1 MTLHHFAR
9 RRARVTDALV
19 AACIAA
25 AIGIT
30 ACGGKPASQDA
41 APAAAAAAAPA
52 GAPDGATIYLRCA
65 ACHQPTGL
73 GLPGT
78 YPPLAGSEIAN
89 GPAATPIRIVLRGLQ
104 GPITVHGTPFNSVM
118 PAYGTG
124 VEMSDAE
131 VAAVLS
137 YVRSQW
143 GNTGGPVTADQ
154 VAAERA
160 ASANHPSPWTAAE
173 LGLKP

>member
-1 MTLHHFAR
+1 MTLHHFTH
-9 RRARVTDALV
+9 RRARVADALV
-19 AACIAA
+19 VALVAV

-41 APAAAAAAAPA
+41 APAAAAAAPA
-52 GAPDGATIYLRCA
+52 GAPDGANIYLRCA
-65 ACHQPTGL
+65 ACHQPTGA

-89 GPAATPIRIVLRGLQ
+89 GPPATPIRIVLRGLQ
-104 GPITVHGTPFNSVM
+104 GPVTVHGTAFNGVM

-131 VAAVLS
+131 VAAVLTH
-137 YVRSQW
+137 VRSQW
-143 GNTGGPVTADQ
+143 GNAGGPVTAEQ
-154 VAAERA
+154 VATERTA
-160 ASANHPSPWTAAE
+160 IANRPGPWTAAE